1 MHGIPL
7 KIRTL
12 LEFFER
18 TRNIILKFTEFGL
31 APTLE
36 EGLDSMGFVHATP
49 IQEQTIPAILA
60 NKDLIACAQTGT
72 GKTAAYLLP
81 VLNKITENPQ
91 ERINTLV
98 LVPTRELAMQID
110 QQVMGLGYFA
120 GATSIAVYG
129 GGDGAGY
136 EQQKRA
142 MREGANIIVATP
154 GRLISHLTS
163 GKFDFSHLE
172 HLVLDEADTM
182 LDMGFY
188 DDILRIISYLPKKR
202 QSLLFSATMP
212 PKIRTLAKKILH
224 EPEEINIAISKPS
237 EGIDQFAYMVYD
249 PQKNDLIKKVLA
261 DPKYSSVIVFA
272 SRKDTVKTL
281 ARELSNKG
289 VALAGFHSDLD
300 QKEREEIMNKFRAKK
315 LNVLIGTDVIS
326 RGIDIVGIDLV
337 VNYDVPPD
345 PEDYVHRVGRTAR
358 AATKGTAITF
368 INDKDQYRFAQ
379 IESLIGYE
387 IRKSDLPE
395 GIAKG
400 PEYNAKARKERKP
413 FNNNKKRRNNNNRN
427 RKPRPNQP
435 KAK

>member
-1 MHGIPL
+1 M
-7 KIRTL
+7 
-12 LEFFER
+12 
-18 TRNIILKFTEFGL
+18 KFSEFGL
-31 APTLE
+31 VPTLE
-36 EGLDSMGFVHATP
+36 EGLDSMGFVNATP

-60 NKDLIACAQTGT
+60 HKDLIACAQTGT

-81 VLNKITENPQ
+81 VLNKIATNPQ

-98 LVPTRELAMQID
+98 LVPTRELALQID
-110 QQVMGLGYFA
+110 QQVMGLGYFT

-142 MREGANIIVATP
+142 MREGSNIVVATP

-163 GKFDFSHLE
+163 GNFDFSHLE

-212 PKIRTLAKKILH
+212 PKIRALAKKILYA
-224 EPEEINIAISKPS
+224 PEEINIAISKPS

-249 PQKNDLIKKVLA
+249 PQKNDLIKQVLA

-281 ARELSNKG
+281 ARELSSKG

-300 QKEREEIMNKFRAKK
+300 QGQREEIMNKFRAKK

-337 VNYDVPPD
+337 INYDVPPD

-387 IRKSDLPE
+387 IRKVDLPE

-400 PEYNAKARKERKP
+400 PSYNPGAKKDRKP
-413 FNNNKKRRNNNNRN
+413 FNKHKNNNRN
-427 RKPRPNQP
+427 RKPRPNHSQR
-435 KAK
+435 KTT